1 MSSQSIIKAPQRRV
15 CVCVCVCVC
24 LWWGGMR
31 LSPPC
36 SPLHTQG
43 FVSYR
48 NPAVARLRALGSQL
62 EEAPFIKCSEG
73 SSWLDPELTSEALR
87 QHVWLSCEH
96 A

>member
-1 MSSQSIIKAPQRRV
+1 
-15 CVCVCVCVC
+15 
-24 LWWGGMR
+24 MR

-36 SPLHTQG
+36 NPLHTHG

-48 NPAVARLRALGSQL
+48 NPPAARLRALGSQL
-62 EEAPFIKCSEG
+62 EEAPFIKGSEG

-87 QHVWLSCEH
+87 QRVWLSCVR